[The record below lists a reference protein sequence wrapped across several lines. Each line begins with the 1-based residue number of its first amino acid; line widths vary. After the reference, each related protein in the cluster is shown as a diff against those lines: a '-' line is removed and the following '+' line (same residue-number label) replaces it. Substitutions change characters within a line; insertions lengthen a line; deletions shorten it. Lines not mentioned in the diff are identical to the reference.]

1 MHSNEGEHAESRSDR
16 PPTAGM
22 TGKVIKGTVWTL
34 IGQVA
39 PLLVSFVTTAFVIRI
54 LGVESYGVLILVGL
68 IPSYL
73 VFADFGMGMGSTKFG
88 SEAYAEGS
96 PEREAQVVRTA
107 ALITLSTSLPFAL
120 LLAFSS
126 TWLLQLLNVPPD
138 LQGEAVIALR
148 IAAATFV
155 INFLNMVFNTP
166 QLTRL
171 RMDLNTVVSAVPRI
185 LGAIA
190 TPFVIY
196 YGGGIVGAVSVLLAA
211 SIVTLLANIYVSR
224 GLLPELI
231 GSSLDRTMIPPM
243 LKFGSALVLA
253 SIAAVFLLN
262 IEKLILTRLTSVE
275 TLAHYSVAFTV
286 ANMVTIFTAAMA
298 QSLVPAFSQLS
309 QPEKSEQLTNLY
321 SRSLKINVFG
331 LLPSLVMLAVV
342 AKPFFTLWA
351 GEEFGRESPLPFYV
365 LLVGLFFN
373 LNAYIPWALIL
384 SQGRTDIFAKLY
396 WIELFPYIAITAY
409 LTYQFGAVGAA
420 AAWSARVI
428 AESFVF
434 VTYAKRVAGVH
445 FGFLNYAGTFA
456 LGCVVLL
463 PSLLFALYVESLS
476 LWLLFI
482 IPTSFFA
489 YAVLVWKTVIEPE
502 EKGWVTDRV
511 GYIYNRIFRFV

>member
-1 MHSNEGEHAESRSDR
+1 
-16 PPTAGM
+16 
-22 TGKVIKGTVWTL
+22 
-34 IGQVA
+34 
-39 PLLVSFVTTAFVIRI
+39 LLSI
-54 LGVESYGVLILVGL
+54 
-68 IPSYL
+68 
-73 VFADFGMGMGSTKFG
+73 
-88 SEAYAEGS
+88 
-96 PEREAQVVRTA
+96 
-107 ALITLSTSLPFAL
+107 
-120 LLAFSS
+120 SS
-126 TWLLQLLNVPPD
+126 SWLLRVLNVPAHLED
-138 LQGEAVIALR
+138 EATVALR

-171 RMDLNTVVSAVPRI
+171 RMDLNTLVSAVPRI
-185 LGAIA
+185 LGAVA
-190 TPFVIY
+190 TPLVIY

-211 SIVTLLANIYVSR
+211 SVLTLFGNIYISR

-231 GSSLDRTMIPPM
+231 GLSIDREAVRPL
-243 LKFGSALVLA
+243 LKFGASLVLA

-262 IEKLILTRLTSVE
+262 VEKLILTRVTSVE

-286 ANMVTIFTAAMA
+286 ANMVTLFTAAMA
-298 QSLVPAFSQLS
+298 QSLIPAFSQLS
-309 QPEKSEQLTNLY
+309 QPAKNLQLTSLY

-331 LLPSLVMLAVV
+331 LLPSLVLLAVV

-396 WIELFPYIAITAY
+396 WIEIFPYIGATAY

-428 AESFVF
+428 AESFIF
-434 VTYAKRVAGVH
+434 VTYARRVAGVR

-456 LGCVVLL
+456 LGCLVLV
-463 PSLLFALYVESLS
+463 PSLLFALLAGSLS
-476 LWLLFI
+476 LWLFVI
-482 IPTSFFA
+482 IPLSFFA

-502 EKGWVTDRV
+502 EKGWVTERV
-511 GYIYNRIFRFV
+511 GSIYNRILRFV